1 MNKIIE
7 QKLKEIEEKENVKII
22 LAVESGSR
30 AWGFASPDSDYD
42 VRFIYVRETKEYLKL
57 NEIRDVIEW
66 QLDETL
72 DISGWDIK
80 KALKLLYKT
89 NPTLFEWFSSPIVY
103 KKTEEFEKLKKLLP
117 QYFSSKKSLY
127 HYLNM
132 AKTTYRKYLKEE
144 KIRMKKYFYVLRPLL
159 AAKWILDKK
168 TYPPME
174 FSKLLNEELKND
186 EKVKMEIEKLLKKKI
201 QMLEMDYSEKIEI
214 LNEYIEKNFEIVE
227 ENINKITDEKHNWE
241 KLNKYFHKI
250 LKKPKI

>member
-1 MNKIIE
+1 
-7 QKLKEIEEKENVKII
+7 
-22 LAVESGSR
+22 
-30 AWGFASPDSDYD
+30 
-42 VRFIYVRETKEYLKL
+42 
-57 NEIRDVIEW
+57 
-66 QLDETL
+66 
-72 DISGWDIK
+72 
-80 KALKLLYKT
+80 
-89 NPTLFEWFSSPIVY
+89 
-103 KKTEEFEKLKKLLP
+103 
-117 QYFSSKKSLY
+117 
-127 HYLNM
+127 M

-186 EKVKMEIEKLLKKKI
+186 EKVKMEIEKLLEKKI

-241 KLNKYFHKI
+241 KLNEYFYKI
-250 LKKPKI
+250 LKKPNI